1 MFTAATLSANERTKR
16 VMTRLRMSLQSGY
29 LHADAQLALLYI
41 LKSTASTSTSFINV
55 E

>member
-29 LHADAQLALLYI
+29 LHADIHPALLYS
-41 LKSTASTSTSFINV
+41 LEAGINV

>member
-29 LHADAQLALLYI
+29 LHADVNAALLYN
-41 LKSTASTSTSFINV
+41 LEVGINV